1 MEAGTVNGNID
12 GMDGTGTADGIG
24 AVGCIPP
31 GIEDGKTGLTT
42 GTPGTGMGGGGK
54 AGGLTGGG
62 GTGGTGGTG
71 GNGVTGAAALEP
83 PGVGAPV
90 AVPWPSQ

>member
-1 MEAGTVNGNID
+1 MEAGTVNGNIE

-24 AVGCIPP
+24 AVGCIPL
-31 GIEDGKTGLTT
+31 GSEDGKTGLTT
-42 GTPGTGMGGGGK
+42 GTSGTGMGGGGK

-62 GTGGTGGTG
+62 GTGGTGGS
-71 GNGVTGAAALEP
+71 GVTGAAALEP